1 MAKFND
7 VTVGQMEACIN
18 RMGGMENFLR
28 FIGGAGELVFRLLS
42 LVTREITVSSVSAR
56 EKFVVADHFKKGNA
70 GIYYLGDNFKK
81 WFGSKVEENVP
92 AARLLS
98 HQLTQSSVDG
108 PIKAELGEGHETFLA
123 WLFQMIEAQE
133 DGREGALLVNGYA
146 NIFYIDGR
154 VVGALV
160 RRLRLGRVRLRG
172 LEPACVARWYSRV
185 LPQFPQV
192 LGNCGSDASLNPVS
206 RTLCS
211 SGPWSASADQGPFV
225 FSYIITLGL
234 CVTGRS
240 RLSRHGLKKLFSRV
254 ALVTA
259 CARVEKA
266 SYRGLLKHGNTY
278 KIKLSLGLDEI
289 ETRSFAR
296 HSGSLLLH

>member
-92 AARLLS
+92 AATLSS
-98 HQLTQSSVDG
+98 HQLTQNSVDG
-108 PIKAELGEGHETFLA
+108 PIKAELGEGHETFLT
-123 WLFQMIEAQE
+123 WLFQMIEAQA
-133 DGREGALLVNGYA
+133 DGCEGELLVNGYM

-154 VVGALV
+154 VV
-160 RRLRLGRVRLRG
+160 
-172 LEPACVARWYSRV
+172 CARW
-185 LPQFPQV
+185 
-192 LGNCGSDASLNPVS
+192 DAGYGWHVNAYEVS
-206 RTLCS
+206 YPYAWRD
-211 SGPWSASADQGPFV
+211 GFRV
-225 FSYIITLGL
+225 FS
-234 CVTGRS
+234 RNS
-240 RLSRHGLKKLFSRV
+240 LKSLE
-254 ALVTA
+254 TA
-259 CARVEKA
+259 VQ
-266 SYRGLLKHGNTY
+266 TQV
-278 KIKLSLGLDEI
+278 
-289 ETRSFAR
+289 
-296 HSGSLLLH
+296 